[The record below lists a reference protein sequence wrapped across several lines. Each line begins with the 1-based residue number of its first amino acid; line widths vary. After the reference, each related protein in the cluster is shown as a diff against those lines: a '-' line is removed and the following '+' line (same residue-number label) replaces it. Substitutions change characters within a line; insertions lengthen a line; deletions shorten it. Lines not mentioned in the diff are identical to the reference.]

1 MGRSHFEF
9 HAVSFSCLILTVLL
23 KSQFPTRAIYHLQFS
38 FQVSL
43 LTHTNPSSLYRAIFD
58 ISICYSITKYR
69 NIDIEIHSNKLDML
83 QLLTNNHKWK
93 PETTLILLPLVVGCI
108 KMWDFFC
115 YIVNFQCDCLFILLL
130 TQMLVWVCSYEF
142 VCSVCISGIGKN

>member
-58 ISICYSITKYR
+58 SSLCYSNTKLLISYTRYR

-83 QLLTNNHKWK
+83 QLLTNNHK
-93 PETTLILLPLVVGCI
+93 
-108 KMWDFFC
+108 
-115 YIVNFQCDCLFILLL
+115 
-130 TQMLVWVCSYEF
+130 
-142 VCSVCISGIGKN
+142 

>member
-58 ISICYSITKYR
+58 ISICYNITKLLISYTPNVEHR
-69 NIDIEIHSNKLDML
+69 NIYIEIHSNELDML
-83 QLLTNNHKWK
+83 QLLTNNHK
-93 PETTLILLPLVVGCI
+93 
-108 KMWDFFC
+108 
-115 YIVNFQCDCLFILLL
+115 
-130 TQMLVWVCSYEF
+130 
-142 VCSVCISGIGKN
+142 

>member
-58 ISICYSITKYR
+58 SSLCYSNTKLLIYR
-69 NIDIEIHSNKLDML
+69 NIDIETHLNRLDSKL
-83 QLLTNNHKWK
+83 QLLINNHK
-93 PETTLILLPLVVGCI
+93 
-108 KMWDFFC
+108 
-115 YIVNFQCDCLFILLL
+115 
-130 TQMLVWVCSYEF
+130 
-142 VCSVCISGIGKN
+142 

>member
-58 ISICYSITKYR
+58 ISICYSITKLLISYTPKVASLYR
-69 NIDIEIHSNKLDML
+69 NIHIEIHPNKLDML
-83 QLLTNNHKWK
+83 QLLTNNHK
-93 PETTLILLPLVVGCI
+93 
-108 KMWDFFC
+108 
-115 YIVNFQCDCLFILLL
+115 
-130 TQMLVWVCSYEF
+130 
-142 VCSVCISGIGKN
+142 